1 MREATMTTSIRLP
14 EITPRETWEDK
25 SSSPGGI
32 VVGVDGSRES
42 IAALNTAAS
51 FARDRDCSLHAVLI
65 LQPLP
70 TYRLNP
76 DANATVH
83 DLDALRMSLR
93 ESELN
98 DLMHMLEPLPK
109 WTREVIV
116 GSPAR
121 DLVQIAEQRGA
132 DLIVVGRR
140 RHGSVDRLLGG
151 ETTLQVMRM
160 STVPVLAVD
169 SDLERPHTVVAAV
182 DFSESS
188 LAAANYAVKMTAQ
201 PGKVFVVLV
210 DPPLELLPKGFTY
223 PDASSTD
230 VDSREHLIRF
240 AATMDRR
247 AEILVEPIV
256 VNGRPVN
263 ALVEFAESVGA
274 DLIVAGSHGHSRL
287 DRLLLGSVSTGL
299 VRNSN
304 NAVLVVP
311 GVHGGKG
318 QCQGSPIKSR
328 L

>member
-1 MREATMTTSIRLP
+1 MTTAIRLP
-14 EITPRETWEDK
+14 EITREAWEGK
-25 SSSPGGI
+25 PSIPGGI

-42 IAALNTAAS
+42 IAALNSAAVI
-51 FARDRDCSLHAVLI
+51 ARDRGCTLHAVLV

-76 DANATVH
+76 DADANGH
-83 DLDALRMSLR
+83 DLDALRTSLR
-93 ESELN
+93 DSELN
-98 DLMHMLEPLPK
+98 DIMHMLEPLPN
-109 WTREVIV
+109 WTQEVIV

-132 DLIVVGRR
+132 ELIVVGRR

-160 STVPVLAVD
+160 SRVPVLAVD
-169 SDLERPHTVVAAV
+169 SDLERPHAVVAAV

-188 LAAANYAVKMTAQ
+188 RAAANYAVKMVAE

-210 DPPLELLPKGFTY
+210 EPPLELLPKGFTY
-223 PDASSTD
+223 PDANGTD
-230 VDSREHLIRF
+230 IDSRERLTRF
-240 AATMDRR
+240 ATTMDKR
-247 AEILVEPIV
+247 AEVLVEPIV

-287 DRLLLGSVSTGL
+287 DRLLLGSVCTGL
-299 VRNSN
+299 VRNCN

-311 GVHGGKG
+311 HAE
-318 QCQGSPIKSR
+318 
-328 L
+328 